1 MLPPVS
7 RFPFHVTTDD
17 RTDMGRVS
25 QKNQGSFGISFGLQN
40 SRQGITSIA
49 AKTDAWTDMGR
60 VYGASVLFLLMFIGM
75 SFAVQWQ
82 YPDAEGQLCFNVVSS
97 SSIKG
102 LETDTFY
109 GIMNLSFT
117 TNDAFW
123 NYSTRAYNPAA
134 GRDIDVFNYANGTS
148 TAYVLMPVV
157 NTLFSTPEQ
166 YCIYSGSSAWNSL
179 SGMAP
184 YNIGF
189 QNGDLSG
196 LTMAGSL
203 NATQNGTEVII
214 NSTTK
219 GGYHS
224 TAAATVMNP
233 GGMWVKFR
241 PISGTAGSL
250 LHNSLA
256 ITSGTFNATGAGI
269 GLWKNTNISGVWYN
283 TTAKIVA
290 PANYSSNIYRLTSA
304 ATGTDKA
311 NVSMWLTDGSFVN
324 KTSYSTTTLAY
335 TIDGSYPVYVD
346 NGSAAYEWGI
356 VGMMEAA
363 NYFTTS
369 AVAYDYMDA
378 NIVFLSPTWLSSQ
391 DINDPI
397 SYDVAFVSNYD
408 NCTLYMNGVSE
419 IVSGAITSGDHMTGQ
434 LATTNA
440 ASGAN
445 NLTVSCYSSGVET
458 HKYTYFVRAG
468 ANADTLFN
476 SAFGFTVSGL
486 GCTGDVEAEL
496 GKCTE
501 SYNLTKYYDFAAVVC
516 PNLNQSKD
524 WSCVG
529 VSNVTS
535 GVYTIF
541 YRPDTFSAADG
552 TAGHGAGVQH
562 TGANFIYYG
571 STLHPGFELFSND
584 TFMYM
589 PAYAGNN
596 RTCDVRWT
604 ASTCAWAHGF
614 ILNQGVVVLSDRGDN
629 WFTAGGAG
637 MSIYDD
643 NVSQLVGPVQ
653 IYSILQAPNHMFED
667 GIYKRLNCFVQ
678 NSTFKIRIQNTLPHN
693 YTVQYFTNTTS
704 YVVNIND
711 SVNVYY
717 DLPTSSLLNA
727 HVYSNN
733 GTELCAYIGGTSMF
747 LPFAMPDISL
757 GGGFNILVTA
767 LMLFSVVLTAMIPF
781 GVIVPIIFNDIYHI
795 LSTSDLALVCMMS
808 VIFGFVNA
816 AFNVERGVKHML
828 IILGL
833 ATAYLAAISPYASD
847 AGLPVTGFDSTMD
860 SFTNLATSATNGDI
874 SNFVLGIPGFIIALF
889 TLVLLLPITFMNF
902 MGLMLNSLSPTMWTA
917 AQRFWPYITVGM
929 VLYFYIK
936 TYEVLANRFRPV

>member
-60 VYGASVLFLLMFIGM
+60 VYGASALFLLMFIGM

-102 LETDTFY
+102 LETNTFY

-179 SGMAP
+179 SRMAP

-196 LTMAGSL
+196 LAAAGSL
-203 NATQNGTEVII
+203 NTTMNGTEVIV
-214 NSTTK
+214 NSTTR

-224 TAAATVMNP
+224 TAASTAMNP

-250 LHNSLA
+250 MHNAVDMSNA
-256 ITSGTFNATGAGI
+256 AFNTSGEGI
-269 GLWKNTNISGVWYN
+269 GIWKNTNISGAWYAS
-283 TTAKIVA
+283 AKIVV
-290 PANYSSNIYRLTSA
+290 PTNYSSNIYRLTSA
-304 ATGTDKA
+304 TTGTDKA

-324 KTSYSTTTLAY
+324 KTSYSTTTIAN
-335 TIDGSYPVYVD
+335 TINGNYLVYVD

-378 NIVFLSPTWLSSQ
+378 YIVFLSPTWMANQ

-397 SYDVAFVSNYD
+397 SYDIAFVANYD
-408 NCTLYMNGVSE
+408 NCTLYMNGASE
-419 IVSGAITSGDHMTGQ
+419 AVSGAITSGDHMTGQ
-434 LATTNA
+434 LPTTNA
-440 ASGAN
+440 VSGTN
-445 NLTVSCYSSGVET
+445 NLTVSCYSTGVET

-468 ANADTLFN
+468 ANADSLFN
-476 SAFGFTVSGL
+476 SAFGFTISGTA
-486 GCTGDVEAEL
+486 CVGDVQAEL

-524 WSCVG
+524 WSCLG

-535 GVYTIF
+535 GDYTIF
-541 YRPDTFSAADG
+541 YRPDTYSAANG

-562 TGANFIYYG
+562 TGANFIDYG

-604 ASTCAWAHGF
+604 ASDCAWAHGF

-637 MSIYDD
+637 ISIYDD

-733 GTELCAYIGGTSMF
+733 GTELCAYTGGTSMF

-874 SNFVLGIPGFIIALF
+874 SNFILGIPGFIIALF